1 MKISADINRCVKNG
15 RSAYN
20 KMATSRSVNGGA
32 HPGVGLFVGRF
43 GSLSAGKMGR
53 KPPLE
58 VEITHNVNG
67 RLGKCIY
74 LSTVVPAW

>member
-1 MKISADINRCVKNG
+1 MR
-15 RSAYN
+15 
-20 KMATSRSVNGGA
+20 
-32 HPGVGLFVGRF
+32 VGLFLWEDSGVYLPARWE
-43 GSLSAGKMGR
+43 R